1 MPPSEMR
8 GTSDFASAAATV
20 ETAVI
25 GGEDDAITPIR
36 HTDKII
42 ELLPGADVRRLPD
55 CGHMGII
62 EHHEIFNQV
71 LADLITRARRHL
83 G

>member
-1 MPPSEMR
+1 ML
-8 GTSDFASAAATV
+8 ATV

-25 GGEDDAITPIR
+25 GGEDDVITPIK
-36 HTDKII
+36 HTDRII

-55 CGHMGII
+55 CGHMGMI
-62 EHHEIFNQV
+62 EHHDVFNGV
-71 LADLITRARRHL
+71 LSDLITRVRRNL

>member
-1 MPPSEMR
+1 ML
-8 GTSDFASAAATV
+8 ATV

-25 GGEDDAITPIR
+25 GGEDDMITPIK

-42 ELLPGADVRRLPD
+42 ELLPGADVRRLPE

-62 EHHEIFNQV
+62 EHHEIFNEV
-71 LADLITRARRHL
+71 LLELITRVRRNL
-83 G
+83 T